1 MTQHEKNAYIL
12 FYRKSSSPV
21 SKSQIFSPAQLG
33 EVNPSMIVGNDNF
46 QKDETQNIAAS
57 KLSMSDVQF
66 NKALQIE
73 RAKTIYS
80 SAYSRTTTNAQPVLL
95 D

>member
-1 MTQHEKNAYIL
+1 M
-12 FYRKSSSPV
+12 
-21 SKSQIFSPAQLG
+21 SKSQIFSPTLG
-33 EVNPSMIVGNDNF
+33 ESNASVVMGPDNV
-46 QKDETQNIAAS
+46 QRDEHTNIAAS

-66 NKALQIE
+66 DKALQIE

-80 SAYSRTTTNAQPVLL
+80 NKYSRTSTQAQPVLL